1 MIPKHKSGEFF
12 GFYSVFEK
20 FAGILGPLLFWAA
33 IEATGSSRNAILS
46 VIAFFIIGG
55 VILSF
60 VNVEQGQLAARE
72 TERNLRAPDS
82 GSLQD

>member
-1 MIPKHKSGEFF
+1 
-12 GFYSVFEK
+12 
-20 FAGILGPLLFWAA
+20 
-33 IEATGSSRNAILS
+33 
-46 VIAFFIIGG
+46 

-82 GSLQD
+82 GSVQV